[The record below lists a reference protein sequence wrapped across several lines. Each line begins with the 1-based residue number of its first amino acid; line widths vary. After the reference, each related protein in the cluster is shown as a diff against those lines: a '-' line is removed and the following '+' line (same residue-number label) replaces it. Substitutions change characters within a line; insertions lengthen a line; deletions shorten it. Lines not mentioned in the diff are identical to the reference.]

1 MVLVAVVQQVV
12 VVTGQFLA
20 VCVEQTLSFG
30 ELEEM
35 VMVLVHVTDVTIQ
48 NHQEA
53 ETIQVK
59 VLQQT
64 QAVHTLYVP
73 LVFID
78 A

>member
-12 VVTGQFLA
+12 AVTGQFLA
-20 VCVEQTLSFG
+20 VCAEQTLSFG

-64 QAVHTLYVP
+64 QAVRTLYVP